1 MIRKFQQNMMSLHRH
16 VRDFC
21 DGVPVLGQLLRW
33 RRKHRK
39 TAVALF
45 LLIAHTAGALTSVQ
59 AVMRTRTSQG
69 TIAWVVSLNTFPYL
83 AVPAYWIFG
92 GNKFEAYVAARRSD
106 LGDTREETAEYIEK
120 LRQRNLSTEE
130 DSLRGRLLSRLTG
143 MPVTLGN
150 EAELLVDGKATFE
163 SIFEGLRGAKEYVL
177 LQFYIIREKGIGEEF
192 KANVKACAAR
202 GVRVYLIYDD
212 MGCEELSEK
221 YLDDLRGSGIIVKAF
236 NTLDENLGRSQLN
249 FRNHRKT
256 VIVDGNAAWV
266 GGINVGDEYLG
277 RDPEVGPWRDTFI
290 KLQGPVV
297 QSIQLTF
304 AEDWHWASK
313 EILSLNREPQA
324 APGNIQRQVA
334 ALASGPADPLE
345 TCTLFHLHLINAAR
359 KRLWIA
365 TPYFIPD
372 EQFLSALH
380 LAALRGV
387 DVRILVPEKSDGTM
401 VNLSGWSFVEDL
413 SRTGIRFY
421 RHQPGFMHQKVMLV
435 DDESCTVGTANF
447 DNRSFRLN
455 FEMTIAV
462 FDRDFSLRVAEML
475 EKDFANSRLVAPEE
489 LKAKGFWW
497 QFSVRAA
504 RMLSPIQ

>member
-1 MIRKFQQNMMSLHRH
+1 MLKKYFFSLKRLQC
-16 VRDFC
+16 RFSSFC
-21 DGVPVLGQLLRW
+21 DQLPVVGRFFRW
-33 RRKHRK
+33 RRRHRK
-39 TAVALF
+39 TTVALF
-45 LLIAHTAGALTSVQ
+45 LLMAHIAGALTSVQ

-106 LGDTREETAEYIEK
+106 LGETRQETADYLEK
-120 LRQRNLSTEE
+120 LRQRKWSAEG
-130 DSLRGRLLSRLTG
+130 DSVRGRLLSRLTG
-143 MPVTLGN
+143 LPATVGN
-150 EAELLVDGKATFE
+150 DAELLMDGKATFE
-163 SIFEGLRGAKEYVL
+163 SIFEGLSGAKDYVL
-177 LQFYIIREKGIGEEF
+177 LQFYIIREEGIGEEF
-192 KANVKACAAR
+192 KANLKACAAR
-202 GVRVYLIYDD
+202 GVRVYLLYDD
-212 MGCEELSEK
+212 MGCEDLPDNYLKELRE
-221 YLDDLRGSGIIVKAF
+221 SGIIVKAF

-256 VIVDGNAAWV
+256 VVVDGHAAWV

-290 KLQGPVV
+290 KLRGPVV
-297 QSIQLTF
+297 QSVQLTF

-313 EILSLNREPQA
+313 EILTLNREPQA
-324 APGNIQRQVA
+324 APGGISRQVA
-334 ALASGPADPLE
+334 SLASGPADPLE
-345 TCTLFHLHLINAAR
+345 TCTLFHLHLINAAQ

-413 SRTGIRFY
+413 ARSGIRFY

-455 FEMTIAV
+455 FELTIAV
-462 FDRDFSLRVAEML
+462 IDRDFSLRVAEML
-475 EKDFANSRLVAPEE
+475 EKDLANSRLVTPEE
-489 LKAKGFWW
+489 VKAKGFWW
-497 QFSVRAA
+497 QFAVRAA
-504 RMLSPIQ
+504 RMLSPVQ